1 LEGPSGSALRTYVY
15 INPMTI
21 DAFTEEVVTYDLDYE
36 KGVEQDAVRV
46 WTKHDIH
53 LVLMHVDDFMEML
66 NNNLWMGVLTIVCLC
81 LIVML
86 RLRLRLFLT

>member
-1 LEGPSGSALRTYVY
+1 MKHLNFILKPKIMAFIDRFVKLKVMLEGPSGSALITYVY

-21 DAFTEEVVTYDLDYE
+21 DAFTEELVTYDLDYE

-53 LVLMHVDDFMEML
+53 LVLMHIDDFMEML
-66 NNNLWMGVLTIVCLC
+66 NKKY
-81 LIVML
+81 
-86 RLRLRLFLT
+86 

>member
-1 LEGPSGSALRTYVY
+1 
-15 INPMTI
+15 MTI
-21 DAFTEEVVTYDLDYE
+21 DAFTEELVTYDLEYE

-66 NNNLWMGVLTIVCLC
+66 NKKY
-81 LIVML
+81 
-86 RLRLRLFLT
+86 